1 MNQFI
6 DENLAGGKLPC
17 APLMVEIEPTDACNL
32 RCKMCH
38 VTYRP
43 DEARHSL
50 SPDLLKQIEGFRG
63 AYVALGSGFEPTVY
77 PHFITLLNKIS
88 EMECGVEIITNGML
102 MKGDI
107 SKALADSA
115 IKIVNISFDGARRET
130 YEAIRERASY
140 DDVIANIAETK
151 NRLIGRETF
160 FAVNFTAMHSNM
172 HELAEAVDLWD
183 EYGIDQLRILGL
195 VVRERRQEL
204 LQESM
209 LPVLPTFYA
218 NLQEAATRV
227 VEDSK
232 KIALSSPHFFGM
244 TSLKGIEKHLHG
256 NVVSSNN
263 PLTRIVP
270 RNRQRFQTTIDNDGG
285 VRCSSPFTFAR
296 ILFNGDVQLC
306 YQFSV
311 GNLHTESFE
320 QIWNGKK
327 AHAVR
332 DMVKNDDSH
341 CRKCDYFKYC
351 LKSDRIDYDR
361 IENHFSAPL
370 IDVIEL
376 LPNNNVAFKDGVL
389 FHDSPRLVDVVK
401 DLNIVAFKGEY
412 WIVPQTLGPMDL
424 NLNDVRGME
433 GVVVVPSYRQARTL
447 AKSMAAEG
455 KNNKSS
461 LSP

>member
-6 DENLAGGKLPC
+6 DENFAVGKLPRT
-17 APLMVEIEPTDACNL
+17 PLMVEIEPIDACNL

-43 DEARHSL
+43 DEAIHSL
-50 SPDLLKQIEGFRG
+50 SPGILKQIEGFRG

-77 PHFITLLNKIS
+77 PHFIQLLNKIS
-88 EMECGVEIITNGML
+88 EMGCGVEIITNGML
-102 MKGDI
+102 LKDDI

-115 IKIVNISFDGARRET
+115 INIVNISFDGARRET

-140 DDVIANIAETK
+140 DHVIANIAETK

-160 FAVNFTAMHSNM
+160 FAVNFTAMRSNM
-172 HELAEAVDLWD
+172 YELTEAVDLW
-183 EYGIDQLRILGL
+183 EQYGIDQLRILGL

-218 NLQEAATRV
+218 NLHEAATRV
-227 VEDSK
+227 VEGAK

-244 TSLKGIEKHLHG
+244 TSLKGIENHLHG

-270 RNRQRFQTTIDNDGG
+270 RNRQRFQTTIDNDGN

-320 QIWNGKK
+320 QIWNGEK
-327 AHAVR
+327 ARAVR
-332 DMVKNDDSH
+332 NMVRDDDSH

-376 LPNNNVAFKDGVL
+376 LPNNNVAFKDNLSCHG
-389 FHDSPRLVDVVK
+389 SPRLVDVVK

-412 WIVPQTLGPMDL
+412 WIVPQALGPMDL
-424 NLNDVRGME
+424 NLNNVRGME

-447 AKSMAAEG
+447 AQSMTAG
-455 KNNKSS
+455 RQNH
-461 LSP
+461 